1 MMLIAK
7 RHVGGPAHFRDE
19 EARSFGEVLR
29 HLEQTL
35 ERVSGAIRIYT
46 AALGESWQHFHC
58 HMVPRYAFM
67 PKDAKGWAIFDLQRA
82 AQAGEIEVDGAEVA
96 RVSRAYR
103 SALRE
108 VPPPALV
115 P

>member
-1 MMLIAK
+1 
-7 RHVGGPAHFRDE
+7 
-19 EARSFGEVLR
+19 
-29 HLEQTL
+29 
-35 ERVSGAIRIYT
+35 
-46 AALGESWQHFHC
+46 
-58 HMVPRYAFM
+58 M